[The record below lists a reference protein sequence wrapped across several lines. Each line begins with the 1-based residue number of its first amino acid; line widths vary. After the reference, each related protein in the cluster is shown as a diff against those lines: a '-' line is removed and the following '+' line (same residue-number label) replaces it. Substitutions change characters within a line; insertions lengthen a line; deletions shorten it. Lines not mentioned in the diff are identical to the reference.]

1 MIVDYAPRFVE
12 TEEEKKLDRS
22 VPLWQPMS
30 PFPIQTDLPPAPKA
44 PNPAFARFSKLLPDV
59 PKIAHSII
67 QDNFDYTQALVVEAS
82 VDQLVDWAPNVLT
95 FVADHRFLGM
105 RPFARQAEM
114 LIRLFEEWCPRCSSK
129 DWFKEGFPVG
139 ATLEQ
144 IQTNVAMMDE
154 GVCPHCGFTKAEGRI
169 QGMFADPEEL
179 VAVIG
184 QRGGKSAVSSM
195 GISYL
200 THLNCKLHTPWK
212 TYGLTPGQ
220 VVEFTMVATTV
231 GQSEKALWSNFKKML
246 ENSYWFK
253 QYKAV
258 CDEFGHKHGVR
269 ETIAANETFIKFK
282 HKGVELYNASND
294 NKALRGSTRF
304 GFAIDELAFF
314 DEGVTAKTRSN
325 GSETY
330 TSLNNS
336 LMTLRQRAV
345 DLAVQDKGSLVPN
358 PMGFCISSPRAMND
372 TMMQLFR
379 DRKSDPKAVAMH
391 LPTWKM
397 NPTLP
402 FKSPAMQKMLRQPNG
417 WRDFGAQPPLTDNP
431 LITRTGIVQE
441 AFSTPLSVGATYG
454 RIISP
459 AATATQDDFQVASGR
474 RMSNYVVAN
483 LDKDYKPP
491 AIQKVSEE
499 ALAALGPYREVYEEL
514 LARPLSNRPHALGID
529 IGSTKC
535 AMAICGLCLVG
546 DRVVVDFLVEIKP
559 TPQAAINLPYVFDEL
574 MIPLIEKLN
583 VVGVFYD
590 QWNSLHQIQK
600 LTNLKGVLGPQNAPS
615 EVRKWRAELKREE
628 SLPDFVAERVN
639 LTVADAN
646 LLVSRL
652 EQGDILFP
660 AMERPLLDL
669 VQDSSLVP
677 EHTPYTHLALQMS
690 TVRAV
695 GNRLYKPSGGGD
707 DDLFRAWAH
716 VAIKAFTDD
725 VVISLLKGETRK
737 KSGNHNQ
744 NSAPLGY
751 VSVGASGRGVKVIPV
766 GAGGSPFAVVRRSG
780 GGAGVKR

>member
-1 MIVDYAPRFVE
+1 
-12 TEEEKKLDRS
+12 
-22 VPLWQPMS
+22 
-30 PFPIQTDLPPAPKA
+30 
-44 PNPAFARFSKLLPDV
+44 
-59 PKIAHSII
+59 
-67 QDNFDYTQALVVEAS
+67 
-82 VDQLVDWAPNVLT
+82 
-95 FVADHRFLGM
+95 
-105 RPFARQAEM
+105 
-114 LIRLFEEWCPRCSSK
+114 
-129 DWFKEGFPVG
+129 
-139 ATLEQ
+139 
-144 IQTNVAMMDE
+144 
-154 GVCPHCGFTKAEGRI
+154 
-169 QGMFADPEEL
+169 
-179 VAVIG
+179 
-184 QRGGKSAVSSM
+184 
-195 GISYL
+195 
-200 THLNCKLHTPWK
+200 
-212 TYGLTPGQ
+212 
-220 VVEFTMVATTV
+220 VEFTMVATTV